1 VNYFR
6 IKSSLTTNAFA
17 SYKFTFGGPFD
28 NTTVRLGVINLT
40 NEPPQLSSDVAGYD
54 PTVYQSIAAG
64 RTWSLRLTKE
74 F

>member
-1 VNYFR
+1 
-6 IKSSLTTNAFA
+6 
-17 SYKFTFGGPFD
+17 
-28 NTTVRLGVINLT
+28 
-40 NEPPQLSSDVAGYD
+40 LSSDVAGYD